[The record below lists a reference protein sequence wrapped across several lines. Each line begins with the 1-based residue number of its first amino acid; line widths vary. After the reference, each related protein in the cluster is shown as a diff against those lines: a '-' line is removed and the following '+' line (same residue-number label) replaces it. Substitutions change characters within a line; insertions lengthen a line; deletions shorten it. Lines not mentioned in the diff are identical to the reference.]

1 MRRLLVWLTLGVLVS
16 ACGAEP
22 VAEPSPNASATQ
34 EVPDEV
40 TPAPDFTLELGD
52 GGTFTL
58 SEETRPVFLVFWAEW

>member
-22 VAEPSPNASATQ
+22 VAELSPDAPAQQSS
-34 EVPDEV
+34 DGV
-40 TPAPDFTLELGD
+40 TPAPDFSLELGD

-58 SEETRPVFLVFWAEW
+58 SEETRPVFMVFWAEW